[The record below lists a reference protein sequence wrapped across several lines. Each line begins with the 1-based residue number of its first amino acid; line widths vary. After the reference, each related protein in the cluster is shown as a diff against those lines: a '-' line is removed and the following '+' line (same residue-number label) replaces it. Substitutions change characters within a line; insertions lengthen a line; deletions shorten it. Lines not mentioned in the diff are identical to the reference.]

1 MLRKRREQQQMNG
14 KNNWL
19 MDFVINNDDLIRD
32 ISVDFPPEVDRMIAQ
47 LKVIAQDFP
56 RQREIAAALDGSP
69 SLEYLVQYRRRQF
82 TSLWLQYACLPDE
95 EKAATDLLNGGN
107 SCAPTNN
114 VPQSTSRNIK
124 HGGWREHRRD

>member
-1 MLRKRREQQQMNG
+1 MLRKRREQQHMMNG

-95 EKAATDLLNGGN
+95 EKDAFCDGLVEWWKLVCANEQRAA
-107 SCAPTNN
+107 
-114 VPQSTSRNIK
+114 
-124 HGGWREHRRD
+124 EHIAQHKARRLA

>member
-1 MLRKRREQQQMNG
+1 MLRKRREQQHMMNG

-95 EKAATDLLNGGN
+95 EKDVFCDGLVEWWKLVCANEQRAA
-107 SCAPTNN
+107 
-114 VPQSTSRNIK
+114 
-124 HGGWREHRRD
+124 EHIAQHKARRLA